1 MPADSPHYLLFTDT
15 IEPRGGEP
23 QWQFDLQPLGHGER
37 VFASDV
43 ESDVSG
49 NRLEL
54 LAAVRGIEALAEPA
68 RVTLMTRSRYVR
80 RGISQGLSHW
90 RARNWQW
97 ERFGR
102 LVAIRDQDLWQRLD
116 RALTIH
122 QVACWPWPLEGETP
136 VTADVATVATTTY
149 GIASAAA
156 VEPLMEPTL
165 LIVQRPRQRR
175 PHRWR
180 RTA

>member
-1 MPADSPHYLLFTDT
+1 MPADLAHYLLFTDT
-15 IEPRGGEP
+15 IDPRGGEP
-23 QWQFDLQPLGHGER
+23 KWRFDLQPLGNGER
-37 VFASDV
+37 VFALDV
-43 ESDVSG
+43 EPGVSG

-68 RVTLMTRSRYVR
+68 RVTLITRSRYVR

-102 LVAIRDQDLWQRLD
+102 LVPIRDQDLWQRLD

-122 QVACWPWPLEGETP
+122 QVACWPWPLEGEVP
-136 VTADVATVATTTY
+136 RTAETASVATTY

-175 PHRWR
+175 TRRWR

>member
-1 MPADSPHYLLFTDT
+1 MSADFAHYLLFTDT
-15 IEPRGGEP
+15 IDQCGSEP
-23 QWQFDLQPLGHGER
+23 QWRFDLQPLGNGER
-37 VFASDV
+37 VFADDA
-43 ESDVSG
+43 EPGVSG

-54 LAAVRGIEALAEPA
+54 LAAVRGVEALAEPA
-68 RVTLMTRSRYVR
+68 RVTLITRSRYVR

-90 RARNWQW
+90 RAHNWQW

-102 LVAIRDQDLWQRLD
+102 LVPIRDQDLWQRLD

-122 QVACWPWPLEGETP
+122 QVACWPWPLEGETTDSA
-136 VTADVATVATTTY
+136 VTASTPTTIY
-149 GIASAAA
+149 SIASAAA

-175 PHRWR
+175 TRRWR

>member
-1 MPADSPHYLLFTDT
+1 MPADSRHYLLFTDT
-15 IEPRGGEP
+15 IDERGCGP
-23 QWQFDLQPLGHGER
+23 QWRFDLQPLGDGVR
-37 VFASDV
+37 IFASDA
-43 ESDVSG
+43 EPDVSG

-68 RVTLMTRSRYVR
+68 RVTLITRSRYVG

-90 RARNWQW
+90 RDRNWQW

-102 LVAIRDQDLWQRLD
+102 LVPIRDQDLWRRLD

-122 QVACWPWPLEGETP
+122 QVACWPWPLEAEAP
-136 VTADVATVATTTY
+136 AQQEAADEVTTTY
-149 GIASAAA
+149 GVAATAA
-156 VEPLMEPTL
+156 VEPLVEPTL
-165 LIVQRPRQRR
+165 MIVQRKRQRR

-180 RTA
+180 RIA